1 LNIKLIPFGIIVL
14 MVVVICM
21 TQPKEGDVI
30 HTENGMYQ
38 IQEGNKAVA
47 IMPEDL

>member
-1 LNIKLIPFGIIVL
+1 MNIKLIPFGIIIL

-21 TQPKEGDVI
+21 TQPRERDVV

-38 IQEGNKAVA
+38 IKGNKAVA

>member
-1 LNIKLIPFGIIVL
+1 MNIKLIPFVIIIL
-14 MVVVICM
+14 MVVVIGM
-21 TQPKEGDVI
+21 TQPRERDVV